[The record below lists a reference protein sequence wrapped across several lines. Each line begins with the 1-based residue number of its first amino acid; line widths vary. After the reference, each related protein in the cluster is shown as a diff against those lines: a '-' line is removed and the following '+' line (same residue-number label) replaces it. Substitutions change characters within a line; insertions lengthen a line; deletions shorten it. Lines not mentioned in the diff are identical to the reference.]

1 MSLAT
6 VKEKKQAFSEW
17 RVQREQ
23 ELKEERRL
31 ARVRVRED
39 FQKLLEE
46 RARDLKGLRGVSDA
60 APLLRDEPRWKAV
73 ESDRE
78 RAELFSAWAADRE
91 KREAEE
97 RREKFRAR
105 VEGEGYAS
113 DGG

>member
-78 RAELFSAWAADRE
+78 RPHRNSMG
-91 KREAEE
+91 
-97 RREKFRAR
+97 RR
-105 VEGEGYAS
+105 
-113 DGG
+113 